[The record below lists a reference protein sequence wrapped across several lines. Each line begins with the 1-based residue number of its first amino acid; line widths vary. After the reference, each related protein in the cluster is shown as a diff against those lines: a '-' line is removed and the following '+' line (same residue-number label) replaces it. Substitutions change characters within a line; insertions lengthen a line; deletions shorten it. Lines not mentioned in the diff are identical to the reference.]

1 MQSDAIDLLAF
12 TGHKSLYGPMG
23 TGGLVIGDRVDVH
36 LLQPLKRGGT
46 GSRSEREEQ
55 PDFLPDLCES
65 GTPNAVGLAGL
76 AAGTRWVLAQGV
88 ERIRA
93 HELALTAQLL
103 SGLAGIPGVTVYG
116 PRDARR
122 QTATVSFV
130 IAGLEPSDVGLRLDD
145 EYAIMCRVGLHC
157 APAAHRTLGTFPTGT
172 VRFGLGAFN
181 TAEEISAALEA
192 VAALARGAR

>member
-1 MQSDAIDLLAF
+1 
-12 TGHKSLYGPMG
+12 
-23 TGGLVIGDRVDVH
+23 
-36 LLQPLKRGGT
+36 
-46 GSRSEREEQ
+46 
-55 PDFLPDLCES
+55 
-65 GTPNAVGLAGL
+65 LAGL

-103 SGLAGIPGVTVYG
+103 SGLAEIPGVTVYG

-130 IAGLEPSDVGLRLDD
+130 IAGLEHSDVGMRLDD

-157 APAAHRTLGTFPTGT
+157 APAAHRTLGTFPAGT

-192 VAALARGAR
+192 VATLARGRQ